1 MFIMWVRNRCKNELF
16 FLHSSTHFMHINKK
30 GLSNKMWLRKTMKN
44 SRGEIC
50 GLVGYIHNINA
61 SYSGTILSYYYSK
74 KYN

>member
-1 MFIMWVRNRCKNELF
+1 
-16 FLHSSTHFMHINKK
+16 
-30 GLSNKMWLRKTMKN
+30 MKN

-61 SYSGTILSYYYSK
+61 SYSGTILSYYYSE